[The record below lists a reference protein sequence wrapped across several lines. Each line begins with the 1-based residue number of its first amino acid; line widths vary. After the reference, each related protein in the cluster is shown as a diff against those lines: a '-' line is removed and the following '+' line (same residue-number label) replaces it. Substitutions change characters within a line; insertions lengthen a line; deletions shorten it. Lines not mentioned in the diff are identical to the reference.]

1 MIKVDYSY
9 EALVKYHPETYA
21 HEATRLSTKSP
32 GSFISK
38 LAAYLQTVATET
50 LKRSKEML
58 LNPNFHVRMSELTK
72 AYCMRDQYDNC
83 YHDG

>member
-1 MIKVDYSY
+1 MQLLLASDDESEDLEERRFNYIS
-9 EALVKYHPETYA
+9 EP
-21 HEATRLSTKSP
+21 SSP
-32 GSFISK
+32 
-38 LAAYLQTVATET
+38 
-50 LKRSKEML
+50 RSKEML